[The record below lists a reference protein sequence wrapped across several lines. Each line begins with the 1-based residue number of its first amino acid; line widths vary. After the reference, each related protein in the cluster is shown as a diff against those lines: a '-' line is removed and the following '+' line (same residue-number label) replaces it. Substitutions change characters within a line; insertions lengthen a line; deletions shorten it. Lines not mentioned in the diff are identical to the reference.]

1 MSIATAIQGAQAKVA
16 AAYSKCNDKGATM
29 PVTQD
34 LDHLDDCIDS
44 IPTGG
49 VEEKDVVFYDYDGT
63 ILYSYTAA
71 EFLALTAMPANPT
84 HQGLT
89 AQGWN
94 WPLADAKA
102 YVQTCGQLLVGQMYV
117 TDDGKT
123 RAYITVEDSH
133 FPEAKFRLYSSTG
146 GTLNVDWGDGNTES
160 FSISS
165 RGATP
170 EHTYA
175 STGDY
180 VIKVWADVPIYT
192 AGYFLWYNQNGSPYS
207 ALLRRLEVGSN
218 FTFEWGGT
226 GDNIRLEYITLPIGC
241 INSVHRFMNNSRS
254 LKHINLP
261 SGCAHASTT
270 TEMFTYCFLLA
281 SISVPYD
288 WDNTLRLEGS
298 VIRRVTLPSCI
309 TNSNMTHS
317 KSLLELDVTWPANPL
332 TVGALNLLRKIRFI
346 NDNARSLN
354 TTTNSG
360 VSGTSMYE
368 LILPE
373 GFEVMPTTSYAYSLT
388 YMDLPSTITSIG
400 NQRGANFLRTLVC
413 RATEPPTASDA
424 NFLLLSYLEKIY
436 VPYSSDH
443 SVLAAYK
450 AATNWSNYE
459 SLIFELDSNGN
470 IPSA

>member
-1 MSIATAIQGAQAKVA
+1 MSVASEIQRLQGAKSDLATSIAAKGVTVPAATNLDGYATLVDQIQ
-16 AAYSKCNDKGATM
+16 
-29 PVTQD
+29 
-34 LDHLDDCIDS
+34 
-44 IPTGG
+44 TGG

-63 ILYSYTAA
+63 ILYSYTAT

-102 YVQTCGQLLVGQMYV
+102 YVQTCGHLLVGQMYV

-133 FPEAKFRLYSSTG
+133 FPEAKFRLKSSTN

-160 FSISS
+160 FGISS
-165 RGATP
+165 RGVTP

-192 AGYFLWYNQNGSPYS
+192 DGYFLWYYENGSPYS
-207 ALLRRLEVGSN
+207 ALLRRFEVGSN

-226 GDNIRLEYITLPIGC
+226 GDNMRLEYITLPIGC
-241 INSVHRFMNNSRS
+241 INSAHGFMNNSRS

-261 SGCAHASTT
+261 SGCAHASTIT
-270 TEMFTYCFLLA
+270 QMFTNCFNLA

-288 WDNTLRLEGS
+288 WDNSLRLEGS
-298 VIRRVTLPSCI
+298 LIRRVTLPSCI
-309 TNSNMTHS
+309 PNSLTHS
-317 KSLLELDVTWPANPL
+317 KLLLELDVTWPANPL

-354 TTTNSG
+354 TGTNSG
-360 VSGTSMYE
+360 VSGTNVHE

-373 GFEVMPTTSYAYSLT
+373 GFEVMPNTSYAYSLT

-400 NQRGANFLRTLVC
+400 SQRGARFLRTLVC

-424 NFLLLSYLEKIY
+424 NFLFLSYLEKIY